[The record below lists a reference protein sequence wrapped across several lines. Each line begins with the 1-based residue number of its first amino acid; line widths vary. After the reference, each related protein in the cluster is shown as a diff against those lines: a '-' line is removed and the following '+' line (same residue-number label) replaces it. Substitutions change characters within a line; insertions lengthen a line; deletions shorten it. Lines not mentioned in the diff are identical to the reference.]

1 MKKKLLAFL
10 MSAVMLTLGG
20 CGEFNL
26 EFSEGEGF
34 FGGTEKSEYTVIVP
48 GNGGEVTEIYS
59 VNNTSEENDI
69 LPENSDNSADNDSK
83 IETEVFSTDSDEN
96 VENSENVSNDV
107 YIAENSENTSSEE
120 NFYVEIDNNSTE
132 TAVNVESTVENTP
145 EITESTEDNNSTNSI
160 NYTAYTRNA
169 DVSRDV
175 RNIVENMTREE
186 KAAQLI
192 LARCPSSGAADLMST
207 YNFGG
212 YTLYA
217 VDLDGRD
224 KSSAKEFISN
234 IKNSSEIT
242 PFITVDEEGGN
253 VVRVSKF
260 SAFRESPFDS
270 IQNVYRNG
278 GMDGIIS
285 DTKEKAEL
293 LTSLGINMNLAPV
306 ADIANSGDYI
316 YNRTVGANAE
326 ETGNVVRQIVNT
338 SGDNGLMSCIKHFPG
353 YGSNVDTHT
362 GIAYD
367 SRSMDSFRSNDFIP
381 FKTGISGRYTPAVLV
396 NHNVIECMDSSLP
409 ASLSPSVHR
418 ILREE
423 IGFDGVIITDDLGM
437 DGIKAYSGNLSPYVL
452 GILSGNDLLC
462 VSEPVTAYNDIISAM
477 NSGTLSED
485 VVDEHVKR
493 VLQMKKE
500 YGLI

>member
-10 MSAVMLTLGG
+10 LSAVMVTFGG
-20 CGEFNL
+20 CGDIDL
-26 EFSEGEGF
+26 KFSEGEGF
-34 FGGTEKSEYTVIVP
+34 FDKSEKSEYTVIDP
-48 GNGGEVTEIYS
+48 GNDGEASEIYITPD
-59 VNNTSEENDI
+59 TSEDNDAI
-69 LPENSDNSADNDSK
+69 PENEGGSDDEFPENEVLS
-83 IETEVFSTDSDEN
+83 TENNEN
-96 VENSENVSNDV
+96 VENSENVYNEETKSE
-107 YIAENSENTSSEE
+107 IAENTSSDNNIFEE
-120 NFYVEIDNNSTE
+120 NNNIST
-132 TAVNVESTVENTP
+132 TAVENVENSEDDR
-145 EITESTEDNNSTNSI
+145 ITENNTDSNNNTNSI
-160 NYTAYTRNA
+160 TYTVYTHNA

-175 RNIVENMTREE
+175 KNIVENMTKEE

-192 LARCPSSGAADLMST
+192 LARCPSSGAADMMSS
-207 YNFGG
+207 YEFAG

-217 VDLDGRD
+217 VDFDGRD
-224 KSSAKEFISN
+224 KASAKDFISS
-234 IKNSSEIT
+234 IKNAAEIT
-242 PFITVDEEGGN
+242 PFIAVDEEGGN

-260 SAFRESPFDS
+260 TAFRDTPFDS

-316 YNRTVGANAE
+316 YNRTVGAGAD
-326 ETGNVVRQIVNT
+326 ETASVVKQIVNT

-367 SRSMDSFRSNDFIP
+367 SRSMDIFRSNDFVP
-381 FKTGISGRYTPAVLV
+381 FKAGISGRYTPAVLV

-409 ASLSPSVHR
+409 ASLSPNVHK

-462 VSEPVTAYNDIISAM
+462 VSEPVTAYNDLVSAM

>member
-1 MKKKLLAFL
+1 MKKKLLAIL
-10 MSAVMLTLGG
+10 LSAVVLTLGG
-20 CGEFNL
+20 CGDFDL

-34 FGGTEKSEYTVIVP
+34 FNKTEKSEYTVIDP
-48 GNGGEVTEIYS
+48 GKGGEVSEIYVSPDSSENNDIIPENEESYDDELPQAEDFSTEIQ
-59 VNNTSEENDI
+59 E
-69 LPENSDNSADNDSK
+69 
-83 IETEVFSTDSDEN
+83 
-96 VENSENVSNDV
+96 
-107 YIAENSENTSSEE
+107 
-120 NFYVEIDNNSTE
+120 
-132 TAVNVESTVENTP
+132 NVESTENVYIEETQSENADNTSSDENIFEEENNISTNTVESVENSDDD
-145 EITESTEDNNSTNSI
+145 IADDNNTDSNYNTDSI
-160 NYTAYTRNA
+160 TYTAYKRTA

-175 RNIVENMTREE
+175 KNIVENMTREE

-207 YNFGG
+207 YNFAG

-217 VDLDGRD
+217 VDFEGRD
-224 KSSAKEFISN
+224 KASAKEFIGS
-234 IKNSSEIT
+234 IKNAAEIT
-242 PFITVDEEGGN
+242 PFIAVDEEGGN

-260 SAFRESPFDS
+260 TAFRESPFDS

-306 ADIANSGDYI
+306 ADIAQSGDYI
-316 YNRTVGANAE
+316 YNRTVGAGVD
-326 ETGNVVRQIVNT
+326 ETASVVKQIVST
-338 SGDNGLMSCIKHFPG
+338 SGDNGLMSCVKHFPG

-367 SRSMDSFRSNDFIP
+367 SRSMESFRSTDFVP
-381 FKTGISGRYTPAVLV
+381 FKAGISGRYTPAVLV

-409 ASLSPSVHR
+409 ASLSPNVHK

-462 VSEPVTAYNDIISAM
+462 VSEPVTAYNDLVSAM

-485 VVDEHVKR
+485 IVDEHVKR

>member
-1 MKKKLLAFL
+1 MKKKLLAL
-10 MSAVMLTLGG
+10 LLSSVMLTFGG
-20 CGEFNL
+20 CGEFDL

-34 FGGTEKSEYTVIVP
+34 FGNAEKSEYTVIVP
-48 GNGGEVTEIYS
+48 GNGGEVTEIYTAS
-59 VNNTSEENDI
+59 DKSEQNDDVPEDDPTDNDIGSDEPSEE
-69 LPENSDNSADNDSK
+69 L
-83 IETEVFSTDSDEN
+83 STDVSKN
-96 VENSENVSNDV
+96 VENPENVSES
-107 YIAENSENTSSEE
+107 ENTDDLSENTSSEDIFTDE
-120 NFYVEIDNNSTE
+120 NTDDSTE
-132 TAVNVESTVENTP
+132 ITENVETDVENTS
-145 EITESTEDNNSTNSI
+145 ELADNTDSNNSTNS
-160 NYTAYTRNA
+160 NSYTVYSTTA

-175 RNIVENMTREE
+175 RTIVENMTKEE

-192 LARCPSSGAADLMST
+192 LARCPSSGAVDMMST

-217 VDLDGRD
+217 VDFEGRD
-224 KSSAKEFISN
+224 VTSAKEFIRS

-242 PFITVDEEGGN
+242 PFIAVDEEGGN

-260 SAFRESPFDS
+260 SAFRDTPFDS
-270 IQNVYRNG
+270 IGNIYRDS

-285 DTKEKAEL
+285 DTKEKAQL

-338 SGDNGLMSCIKHFPG
+338 SGDNGLMSCLKHFPG

-367 SRSMDSFRSNDFIP
+367 SRSLESFRSNDFIP
-381 FKTGISGRYTPAVLV
+381 FKMGISGRYTPAVLV
-396 NHNVIECMDSSLP
+396 NHNVIECIDGTLP
-409 ASLSPSVHR
+409 ASLSPDVHKL
-418 ILREE
+418 LREE

-462 VSEPVTAYNDIISAM
+462 VSEPVTAYNDLIAAM
-477 NSGTLSED
+477 NSGTLSES
-485 VVDEHVKR
+485 VVDEHIKR
-493 VLQMKKE
+493 IIQMKKN

>member
-10 MSAVMLTLGG
+10 LSAIMVTLGG
-20 CGEFNL
+20 CGDFDL
-26 EFSEGEGF
+26 QFSEGEGF
-34 FGGTEKSEYTVIVP
+34 FDKSEKSEYTVIDP
-48 GNGGEVTEIYS
+48 GNGGEASEIYI
-59 VNNTSEENDI
+59 TPDISENNDI
-69 LPENSDNSADNDSK
+69 IPENEGVPDEEMS
-83 IETEVFSTDSDEN
+83 ETEVFSTEN
-96 VENSENVSNDV
+96 TEDVENSENVYNEEV
-107 YIAENSENTSSEE
+107 TEENAENTSSEDNIFE
-120 NFYVEIDNNSTE
+120 EESNISTNAVETVEISEEDQSADN
-132 TAVNVESTVENTP
+132 
-145 EITESTEDNNSTNSI
+145 ITESNSNTNSI
-160 NYTAYTRNA
+160 TYTVYTHNA

-175 RNIVENMTREE
+175 KNIVENMSREE

-192 LARCPSSGAADLMST
+192 LARCPSSGAADMMST
-207 YNFGG
+207 YDFAG

-224 KSSAKEFISN
+224 KSSAKEFICS
-234 IKNSSEIT
+234 IKNAAEIA
-242 PFITVDEEGGN
+242 PFIAVDEEGGN

-270 IQNVYRNG
+270 IQKVYKNG

-306 ADIANSGDYI
+306 ADIAQSGDYI
-316 YNRTVGANAE
+316 YDRTVGAGAD
-326 ETGNVVRQIVNT
+326 ETANVVKQIVNT

-367 SRSMDSFRSNDFIP
+367 SRSMDSFRSTDFVP
-381 FKTGISGRYTPAVLV
+381 FKAGISGRYTPAVLV

-409 ASLSPSVHR
+409 ASLSPNVHK

-462 VSEPVTAYNDIISAM
+462 VSEPVTAYNDIVSAM